1 MRNTTNFKF
10 GQIVL
15 VNFPFTHQRGG
26 KQRPAIIVSSAA
38 YNEARPD
45 IILMAITSQIKIKE
59 KFGEATIED
68 WQAAGL
74 RKPSTI
80 KPIVFT
86 VEKKIVKKTLGQLSD
101 KDQEGLM
108 SVIKILIG

>member
-1 MRNTTNFKF
+1 MT
-10 GQIVL
+10 
-15 VNFPFTHQRGG
+15 
-26 KQRPAIIVSSAA
+26 
-38 YNEARPD
+38 
-45 IILMAITSQIKIKE
+45 ITSQVKIKG

-86 VEKKIVKKTLGQLSD
+86 VEKKIVKKTPGQLSD
-101 KDQEGLM
+101 TDQEGLM
-108 SVIKILIG
+108 SVIKIVIG